1 MIYVDGNVVNLT
13 RGDDAVLTVPLKNT
27 DKTEY
32 VLGEQEYLIFGLK
45 KYPTDESEL
54 LLEIHSSLGSNEI
67 RFRHD
72 DTKDLL
78 VGDYSAEVQLM
89 TRDGQRVTVWP
100 KLTGSART
108 SKQSRKNFYLMSE
121 VVLA

>member
-54 LLEIHSSLGSNEI
+54 LLEISSEPGSNVI
-67 RFRHD
+67 RFRHN
-72 DTKDLL
+72 DTKDLK
-78 VGDYSAEVQLM
+78 VDMYSAEIQMM

-100 KLTGSART
+100 KLTGRERT
-108 SKQSRKNFYLMSE
+108 SKENRKNFYLMSE